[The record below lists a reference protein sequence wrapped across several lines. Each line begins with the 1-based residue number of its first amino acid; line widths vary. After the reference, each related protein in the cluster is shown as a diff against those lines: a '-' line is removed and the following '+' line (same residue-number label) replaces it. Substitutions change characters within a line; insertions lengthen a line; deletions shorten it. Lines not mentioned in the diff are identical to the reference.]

1 MNVLAIGNSFSQDA
15 TRYLHQI
22 AETAGVT
29 LHIANLYIGG
39 CSLERHYRNMLSAER
54 AYELQYNGQLTGF
67 KVSLQ
72 EALLNRAW
80 DVVTLQQAS
89 HYSMDPDTYF
99 PYIADLYAF
108 VKKCVPKAKILIHQT
123 WAYEDGSDR
132 LYNVAHFDTAADMF
146 TAVESA
152 YASASSQIGADGIIP
167 SGKLFRSLLDHGINQ
182 IHRDTYHASYGLGR
196 YALGLLWYH
205 CLTGNSV
212 SDNDFRHFDVPIPH
226 EQIRIAKKCVDSL
239 LKYGMD

>member
-1 MNVLAIGNSFSQDA
+1 MNILAIGNSFSQDA

-22 AETAGVT
+22 APADGVK
-29 LHIANLYIGG
+29 LNIANLYIGG

-67 KVSLQ
+67 QVSLQ

-89 HYSMDPDTYF
+89 PYSMDPDSYF
-99 PYIADLYAF
+99 PYITELYAY

-132 LYNVAHFDTAADMF
+132 LYNVAHFDTAAEMF
-146 TAVESA
+146 AAVEDA
-152 YASASSQIGADGIIP
+152 YAFAAQAIGADGIIP
-167 SGKLFRSLLDHGINQ
+167 SGKLFRSLLDNGIEK
-182 IHRDTYHASYGLGR
+182 IHRDTYHASLGLGR
-196 YALGLLWYH
+196 YALGLLWYRT
-205 CLTGNSV
+205 LTGNSV
-212 SDNDFRHFDVPIPH
+212 AGNDFHHFDVPIPEEH
-226 EQIRIAKKCVDSL
+226 IQIAKKCVDSL
-239 LKYGMD
+239 

>member
-22 AETAGVT
+22 AAADGVT
-29 LHIANLYIGG
+29 LHVANLYIGG

-72 EALLNRAW
+72 EALLNRSW

-89 HYSMDPDTYF
+89 PCSADKDTYF
-99 PYIADLYAF
+99 PYITELYAY
-108 VKKCVPKAKILIHQT
+108 VKKCLPKAKILIHQT

-132 LYNVAHFDTAADMF
+132 LYNVAHFDTAAEMF
-146 TAVESA
+146 AAVEDA
-152 YASASSQIGADGIIP
+152 YAFAAQAIGADGIIP
-167 SGKLFRSLLDHGINQ
+167 SGKLFRSLLDNGIEK
-182 IHRDTYHASYGLGR
+182 IHRDTYHASLGLGR
-196 YALGLLWYH
+196 YALGLLWYRT
-205 CLTGNSV
+205 LTGNSV
-212 SDNDFRHFDVPIPH
+212 ARNDFHHFDVPIPEEH
-226 EQIRIAKKCVDSL
+226 IQIAKKCVDSL
-239 LKYGMD
+239 